1 MYPSEKKRLK
11 TALRGAFFCPKI
23 AAYCVSI
30 IDFDLSIVCL
40 LCVYCKS
47 ITTFSILVQSRF
59 SDFPQKEEPR
69 KYQLSRFVFSLRQ
82 PPVLSLFCL
91 NNADSIAL

>member
-1 MYPSEKKRLK
+1 MYPSEKNRLK

-30 IDFDLSIVCL
+30 IDFGLSIVRL

-47 ITTFSILVQSRF
+47 ITTFSILVRSRF
-59 SDFPQKEEPR
+59 SVFPQKEEPR
-69 KYQLSRFVFSLRQ
+69 KYQLPRFVFSLRQ
-82 PPVLSLFCL
+82 PPVLSSLYL
-91 NNADSIAL
+91 NNADSIVL